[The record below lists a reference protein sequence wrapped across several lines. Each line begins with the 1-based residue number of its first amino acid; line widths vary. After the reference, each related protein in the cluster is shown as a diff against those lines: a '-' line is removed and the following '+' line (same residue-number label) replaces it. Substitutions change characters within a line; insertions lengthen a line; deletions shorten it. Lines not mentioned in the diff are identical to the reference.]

1 MKTIKLKKLAI
12 SMEKMMKKI
21 VCPILFTFFAFCSG
35 GLALAKE
42 PLMLKTAVDDV
53 LDQVVTQQSIV
64 GAVVMIAHD
73 GKLVYQRA
81 VGYADREAKIPM
93 QENSIFRLASMTKPL
108 VSIAALSLIDQGKL
122 HLDDPVTRWLPD
134 FQPKFNANA
143 APPEITIRQL
153 LTHTAGLD
161 YVFAEKTDGPY
172 HQLGVSDGVD
182 RVYFDLEENLR
193 RLAKAPLLYQPGT
206 QWHYSLAVD
215 VLGAIVAKANQSSLE
230 EAVQTLVA
238 RPLRMNDTSFTVTD
252 QARLTVPYADN
263 LPAPVRMTDPYVLPF
278 PSGSAIVFS
287 PSRVF
292 DPKAYQSGGAGM
304 VGTAKDYMKFLE
316 AFRTGQQTVLTPPTL
331 NQFTQN
337 MTGEMLADM
346 AGEGWGFGL
355 GVAVLKDPK
364 PTGAPMH
371 AGTWGW
377 YGAYGSNFF
386 VDPKARLSVVILTNT
401 TLAGMVGEFPDAL
414 KKAIYESDILQNSK

>member
-1 MKTIKLKKLAI
+1 
-12 SMEKMMKKI
+12 MKK
-21 VCPILFTFFAFCSG
+21 VACSILFMCFYSG
-35 GLALAKE
+35 GFAQEKDALS
-42 PLMLKTAVDDV
+42 LKTAVDAV
-53 LDQVVTQQSIV
+53 LDQAITKQSIV
-64 GAVVMIAHD
+64 GAVIMIAQD
-73 GKLVYQRA
+73 GNLVYQRA
-81 VGYADREAKIPM
+81 VGYADREAKIPT
-93 QENSIFRLASMTKPL
+93 QENSIFRLASMSKPL
-108 VSIAALSLIDQGKL
+108 VSIAALRLIDQGKL

-134 FQPKFNANA
+134 FQPKLNASA

-161 YVFAEKTDGPY
+161 YGLFEKTDGPY

-182 RVYFDLEENLR
+182 RVSFDLNENLR
-193 RLAKAPLLYQPGT
+193 RLAQAPLLYQPGT
-206 QWHYSLAVD
+206 KWRYSLAVD

-252 QARLTVPYADN
+252 RARLAVPYADN

-292 DPKAYQSGGAGM
+292 DPTAYQSGGSGM
-304 VGTAKDYMKFLE
+304 LGTAKDYLQFLE
-316 AFRTGQQTVLTPPTL
+316 AFRTGQQTVLTPQSHK
-331 NQFTQN
+331 QFSQN
-337 MTGEMLADM
+337 MTGEMLIDM

-364 PTGAPMH
+364 PMGVPMR

-377 YGAYGSNFF
+377 SGSYGTSFF
-386 VDPKARLSVVILTNT
+386 VDPQARLSVVILTNT
-401 TLAGMVGEFPDAL
+401 TFAGMVGEFPDAL
-414 KKAIYESDILQNSK
+414 RTAIYQSAIFRSSEQK